1 MASNA
6 AKVAFTAHRQP
17 MESEMRA
24 EDNRKLTETGPGTP
38 GGEWMRRYWQPV
50 ALSEE
55 LETERSVVPV
65 RVLGED
71 LVLFRNQD
79 GGGAIGLI
87 DRRCAHRG
95 ADLSLGRLED
105 GGLRCYFHGWL
116 FGPDGSCLD
125 VPAEPE
131 DSILKY
137 KVWIRSYPVRECN
150 GIIWAY
156 LGSGEPP
163 NLPAL
168 DCFIAPEQ
176 YTFAF
181 KGYLDCNWL
190 QALEV
195 GIDPAHAS
203 YLHRFEQ
210 DEDTE
215 DSYGKQFRGASL
227 GTNMPMTKILREY
240 GRPEILNAR
249 TEYGQRIVAL
259 RKLDKDGLDGSS
271 THVRITH
278 QVFPHGITIPLS
290 STMAI
295 TQWHVPIDDV
305 SSYWYA
311 MFTSLDEP
319 VDKATM
325 RAQRLEGITLPDYKP
340 IRNRANNY
348 QFSYEEQRT
357 QTYTG
362 LGKDIN
368 VHDQMAVEGQGYIYD
383 RSRER
388 LSRSDRAIVTY
399 RRMALKAIDTVAA
412 GGDPD
417 ELLMD
422 TADVESRGPIPL
434 DGIGPTGDWENYWAQ
449 SIADLRKA
457 SPWASELEAAL
468 RTGPAGVPGAEIE
481 PDRSQ
486 SPDAYDRS

>member
-1 MASNA
+1 
-6 AKVAFTAHRQP
+6 
-17 MESEMRA
+17 MRA

-38 GGEWMRRYWQPV
+38 GGDWMRKYWQPV

-55 LETERSVVPV
+55 LAGERPVVPV

-71 LVLFRNQD
+71 LVLFRNED
-79 GGGAIGLI
+79 GTTGLI

-116 FGPDGSCLD
+116 YGAGGSCLD
-125 VPAEPE
+125 TPAEPA
-131 DSILKY
+131 DSTLKS
-137 KVWIRSYPVRECN
+137 KVKIRSFPVRERN
-150 GIIWAY
+150 GVVFAY
-156 LGSGEPP
+156 LGDGNAPE
-163 NLPAL
+163 LPAL
-168 DCFIAPEQ
+168 DCFVAPEE

-195 GIDPAHAS
+195 GIDPSHAS
-203 YLHRFEQ
+203 YLHRFAQ
-210 DEDTE
+210 DEDTA
-215 DSYGKQFRGASL
+215 DSYGKQFRNISL
-227 GTNMPMTKILREY
+227 GTNLPMTKILREY
-240 GRPEILNAR
+240 GRPEIINAR

-259 RKLDKDGLDGSS
+259 RRLDGAGLDGSS

-305 SSYWYA
+305 SCYWYA

-325 RAQRLEGITLPDYKP
+325 RAQRLEGITLPGYKP
-340 IRNRANNY
+340 VRNRGNNY
-348 QFSYEEQRT
+348 LFDHEEQRT
-357 QTYTG
+357 ETYTG
-362 LGKDIN
+362 LGRDIN

-383 RSRER
+383 RSREH

-399 RRMALKAIDTVAA
+399 RRMALQAIDTVAE
-412 GGDPD
+412 GRSP
-417 ELLMD
+417 ETLLLD
-422 TADVESRGPIPL
+422 TAEVESRGPIPL
-434 DGIGPTGDWENYWAQ
+434 DGIGPSGRWERFWAQ
-449 SIADLRKA
+449 SIADLRQA
-457 SPWASELEAAL
+457 SPWASGLEAAL
-468 RTGPAGVPGAEIE
+468 ATGPAGVPGSRIE
-481 PDRSQ
+481 PDRCE
-486 SPDAYDRS
+486 SPDPYDRTGE

>member
-1 MASNA
+1 
-6 AKVAFTAHRQP
+6 
-17 MESEMRA
+17 MRA
-24 EDNRKLTETGPGTP
+24 EDNRKITETGPGTP
-38 GGEWMRRYWQPV
+38 GGDWMRRYWQPA

-55 LETERSVVPV
+55 LRTERPVVPV
-65 RVLGED
+65 RLLGED
-71 LVLFRNQD
+71 LVLFRSHT
-79 GGGAIGLI
+79 GELGLL

-116 FGPDGSCLD
+116 FGAGGSCLD
-125 VPAEPE
+125 TPAEPD
-131 DSILKY
+131 DSPLRA
-137 KVWIRSYPVRECN
+137 KVRIRSYPVTERN
-150 GIIWAY
+150 GIVWAY
-156 LGSGEPP
+156 LGPGDPP
-163 NLPAL
+163 LLPAL
-168 DCFIAPEQ
+168 DCFVAPEE

-203 YLHRFEQ
+203 YLHRFEE
-210 DEDTE
+210 DEDPG

-227 GTNMPMTKILREY
+227 GTDLPMTKILREY
-240 GRPEILNAR
+240 GRPEIINAR

-259 RKLDKDGLDGSS
+259 RRLDKDGLDGSS

-290 STMAI
+290 ATMAI

-305 SSYWYA
+305 SCYWYA

-319 VDKATM
+319 VDKETM
-325 RAQRLEGITLPDYKP
+325 RAQRLDGITLPGYKP
-340 IRNRANNY
+340 VRNRANNY
-348 QFSYEEQRT
+348 RFDFHEQRT

-383 RSRER
+383 RSREH
-388 LSRSDRAIVTY
+388 LSRSDRAIITY

-412 GGDPD
+412 GGSP
-417 ELLMD
+417 ETLLVD

-434 DGIGPTGDWENYWAQ
+434 DGIGPTGQWEEYWAR

-457 SPWASELEAAL
+457 SPWASELQAAL
-468 RTGPAGVPGAEIE
+468 ATGPAGVPGSPIE
-481 PDRSQ
+481 PDRS
-486 SPDAYDRS
+486 SLPDAYDRN

>member
-1 MASNA
+1 
-6 AKVAFTAHRQP
+6 
-17 MESEMRA
+17 MRA
-24 EDNRKLTETGPGTP
+24 EDNRKITETGPGTP
-38 GGEWMRRYWQPV
+38 GGNWMRLYWQPV

-55 LETERSVVPV
+55 LETERPVVPV

-71 LVLFRNQD
+71 LVLFRND
-79 GGGAIGLI
+79 AGHLGLI

-116 FGPDGSCLD
+116 FGPGGSCLD
-125 VPAEPE
+125 TPAEPD
-131 DSILKY
+131 DSPLRA
-137 KVWIRSYPVRECN
+137 KVKIGSYPVTERN
-150 GIIWAY
+150 GIVWAY
-156 LGSGEPP
+156 MGKGTLPR
-163 NLPAL
+163 LPAL
-168 DCFIAPEQ
+168 DCFVAPEE

-203 YLHRFEQ
+203 YLHRFEE
-210 DEDTE
+210 DEDPG
-215 DSYGKQFRGASL
+215 DGYGKQFRGASL
-227 GTNMPMTKILREY
+227 GTDLPMTKILREY

-259 RKLDKDGLDGSS
+259 RKLDRDGLDGSS

-290 STMAI
+290 ATMTI

-305 SSYWYA
+305 SCYWYA

-319 VDKATM
+319 VDKETM

-340 IRNRANNY
+340 LRNRANNY
-348 QFSYEEQRT
+348 RFDFQEQRT

-383 RSRER
+383 RSREH

-399 RRMALKAIDTVAA
+399 RRMALKAIDTVAD
-412 GGDPD
+412 GGDP
-417 ELLMD
+417 ETLLTD
-422 TADVESRGPIPL
+422 SADVESRGPIPL
-434 DGIGPTGDWENYWAQ
+434 DGIGPTGEWEAYWAR
-449 SIADLRKA
+449 SIAELRKA
-457 SPWASELEAAL
+457 SPWASELHAAL
-468 RTGPAGVPGAEIE
+468 ATGPAGVPGSAVE

-486 SPDAYDRS
+486 LPDAYDRT

>member
-1 MASNA
+1 
-6 AKVAFTAHRQP
+6 
-17 MESEMRA
+17 
-24 EDNRKLTETGPGTP
+24 
-38 GGEWMRRYWQPV
+38 MRRYWQPV
-50 ALSEE
+50 ALTEE
-55 LETERSVVPV
+55 LETDRPVVPV

-71 LVLFRNQD
+71 LVLFRNPD
-79 GGGAIGLI
+79 GALGLI

-95 ADLSLGRLED
+95 ADLALGRLED

-116 FGPDGSCLD
+116 FGPDGGCMD
-125 VPAEPE
+125 TPAEPVG
-131 DSILKY
+131 SPLAS
-137 KVWIRSYPVRECN
+137 KVRIRSYPVRECN
-150 GIIWAY
+150 GVVFGF
-156 LGSGEPP
+156 LGEGEAP

-168 DCFIAPEQ
+168 DCFVAPEQ

-181 KGYLDCNWL
+181 KGFLDCNWL

-210 DEDTE
+210 DEDVQ
-215 DSYGKQFRGASL
+215 DAYGRQFRNVSL
-227 GTNMPMTKILREY
+227 GTTLPMTKILREY

-249 TEYGQRIVAL
+249 TDYGQRIVAL
-259 RKLDKDGLDGSS
+259 RTLDGEGLDGSS

-290 STMAI
+290 GTMAI
-295 TQWHVPIDDV
+295 TQWHVPVDDV
-305 SSYWYA
+305 SCYWYA

-319 VDKATM
+319 VDRQTM
-325 RAQRLEGITLPDYKP
+325 RAQRIGAVTLPDYKP

-348 QFSYEEQRT
+348 QFDAYEQRT

-368 VHDQMAVEGQGYIYD
+368 VHDQMAVEGQGHIYD
-383 RSRER
+383 RSREH

-399 RRMALKAIDTVAA
+399 RRMAVAAIDTVAS
-412 GGDPD
+412 GGDPH
-417 ELLMD
+417 LLLAD

-434 DGIGPTGDWENYWAQ
+434 DGIGPTGEWEKFWAS

-457 SPWASELEAAL
+457 SPWASTLTAAL
-468 RTGPAGVPGAEIE
+468 ATGPAGVAGSVIE

-486 SPDAYDRS
+486 LPDAYDRPESSK

>member
-1 MASNA
+1 
-6 AKVAFTAHRQP
+6 
-17 MESEMRA
+17 MRT
-24 EDNRKLTETGPGTP
+24 EDNRKITETGPGTP
-38 GGEWMRRYWQPV
+38 GGNWMRRYWQPA

-55 LETERSVVPV
+55 LDKERPVVTV
-65 RVLGED
+65 RLLGED
-71 LVLFRNQD
+71 LVLFRND
-79 GGGAIGLI
+79 AGEIGLI

-95 ADLSLGRLED
+95 ADLALGRLED

-116 FGPDGSCLD
+116 FATGGSCLEM
-125 VPAEPE
+125 PAEPE
-131 DSILKY
+131 DSPLRA
-137 KVWIRSYPVRECN
+137 KVKIRSYPVTERN
-150 GIIWAY
+150 GIVWAY
-156 LGSGEPP
+156 LGPGDPP
-163 NLPAL
+163 MLPAL
-168 DCFIAPEQ
+168 DCFVAPEG
-176 YTFAF
+176 YAFAF

-210 DEDTE
+210 DEDPGE
-215 DSYGKQFRGASL
+215 GYGKQFRGASL

-259 RKLDKDGLDGSS
+259 RKLDGDGLDGSS

-290 STMAI
+290 ATMAI

-305 SSYWYA
+305 SCYWYA

-325 RAQRLEGITLPDYKP
+325 RAQRLEAITLPGYKP
-340 IRNRANNY
+340 LRNRANNY
-348 QFSYEEQRT
+348 QFDFEEQRT

-362 LGKDIN
+362 LGQDIN

-383 RSRER
+383 RSREH
-388 LSRSDRAIVTY
+388 LSRSDRAIITY

-412 GGDPD
+412 GGSP
-417 ELLMD
+417 ETLLTD
-422 TADVESRGPIPL
+422 TAEVESRGPIPL
-434 DGIGPTGDWENYWAQ
+434 DGIGPTGGWEAYWAQ
-449 SIADLRKA
+449 SIADLREA
-457 SPWASELEAAL
+457 SPWASQLRAAL
-468 RTGPAGVPGAEIE
+468 ATGPAGVPGSDFE

-486 SPDAYDRS
+486 LDDAYEQSAS

>member
-1 MASNA
+1 MRER
-6 AKVAFTAHRQP
+6 F
-17 MESEMRA
+17 MRA

-38 GGEWMRRYWQPV
+38 AGDWMRLYWQPA
-50 ALSEE
+50 ALAEE
-55 LETERSVVPV
+55 LRSERPVVPI
-65 RVLGED
+65 RLLGED
-71 LVLFRNQD
+71 LVLFRND
-79 GGGAIGLI
+79 AGELGLV

-116 FGPDGSCLD
+116 YGPNGGCLD
-125 VPAEPE
+125 TPAEPD
-131 DSILKY
+131 DSPLRA
-137 KVWIRSYPVRECN
+137 KVRIRSYPVVERN
-150 GIIWAY
+150 GIVWAY
-156 LGSGEPP
+156 LGGGEPP
-163 NLPAL
+163 GLPAL
-168 DCFIAPEQ
+168 DCNVAPDE

-203 YLHRFEQ
+203 YLHRFE
-210 DEDTE
+210 EDDDTA

-227 GTNMPMTKILREY
+227 GTDLPMTKILREY

-249 TEYGQRIVAL
+249 TDYGQRIVAL
-259 RKLDKDGLDGSS
+259 RKLDRDGLDGSA

-290 STMAI
+290 ATMAI

-305 SSYWYA
+305 SCYWYA

-319 VDKATM
+319 VDKETM

-340 IRNRANNY
+340 LRNRANNY
-348 QFSYEEQRT
+348 QFDFHEQRT

-368 VHDQMAVEGQGYIYD
+368 VHDQMAVEGQGYVYD

-388 LSRSDRAIVTY
+388 LSRSDRAIITY

-412 GGDPD
+412 GGNPHT
-417 ELLMD
+417 LLTD

-434 DGIGPTGDWENYWAQ
+434 DGIGPTGDWEEYWAQ
-449 SIADLRKA
+449 SIAELREA
-457 SPWASELEAAL
+457 SPWASTLRAAL
-468 RTGPAGVPGAEIE
+468 VTGPAGVAGSEIE
-481 PDRSQ
+481 PDRSRLV
-486 SPDAYDRS
+486 DAYDGD

>member
-1 MASNA
+1 
-6 AKVAFTAHRQP
+6 
-17 MESEMRA
+17 MRP
-24 EDNRKLTETGPGTP
+24 EDNRKITETGPGTP
-38 GGEWMRRYWQPV
+38 GGNWMRRYWQPV
-50 ALSEE
+50 ALTEE
-55 LETERSVVPV
+55 LDTERPVVPV

-71 LVLFRNQD
+71 LVLFRNDD
-79 GGGAIGLI
+79 GTLGLI

-116 FGPDGSCLD
+116 FNGDGGCLD
-125 VPAEPE
+125 TPAEPE
-131 DSILKY
+131 DSKLKS
-137 KVWIRSYPVRECN
+137 KVHIRAHPVRECN
-150 GIIWAY
+150 GIVWGF
-156 LGSGEPP
+156 LGDGDAP

-168 DCFIAPEQ
+168 DCFVAPEQ

-181 KGYLDCNWL
+181 KGFLDCNWL

-203 YLHRFEQ
+203 YLHRFEH
-210 DEDTE
+210 DEAPE
-215 DSYGKQFRGASL
+215 EGYGKQFRGASL
-227 GTNMPMTKILREY
+227 GTNLPMTKILREY

-259 RKLDKDGLDGSS
+259 RTLDKDGLDGST

-325 RAQRLEGITLPDYKP
+325 RVQRVEAITLPDYKP
-340 IRNRANNY
+340 LRNRANNY
-348 QFSYEEQRT
+348 QFDPREQRT

-362 LGKDIN
+362 LGRDIN
-368 VHDQMAVEGQGYIYD
+368 VHDQMAVEGQGYIYN
-383 RSRER
+383 RAREK
-388 LSRSDRAIVTY
+388 LSRSDRAIITY
-399 RRMALKAIDTVAA
+399 RRMALQAIDTVAA
-412 GGDPD
+412 GGNP
-417 ELLMD
+417 ETLLLD
-422 TADVESRGPIPL
+422 KADVESRGPIPL
-434 DGIGPTGDWENYWAQ
+434 DGIGPTGDWERYWAR
-449 SIADLRKA
+449 SIAELRAA
-457 SPWASELEAAL
+457 SPWAADLQAAL
-468 RTGPAGVPGAEIE
+468 VTGPAGVPGSALE
-481 PDRSQ
+481 PDRSEL
-486 SPDAYDRS
+486 PDAYARSDD

>member
-1 MASNA
+1 
-6 AKVAFTAHRQP
+6 
-17 MESEMRA
+17 MRA
-24 EDNRKLTETGPGTP
+24 EDNQKITETGPGTP
-38 GGEWMRRYWQPV
+38 GGAWMRLYWQPV

-55 LETERSVVPV
+55 LEAERPVVPV

-71 LVLFRNQD
+71 LVLFRNDD
-79 GGGAIGLI
+79 GTTGLI

-116 FGPDGSCLD
+116 FDGGGSCLD
-125 VPAEPE
+125 TPAEPE
-131 DSILKY
+131 DSRLRS
-137 KVWIRSYPVRECN
+137 KVRIRSYPVRECN
-150 GIIWAY
+150 GIVWAY
-156 LGSGEPP
+156 LGDGTPP
-163 NLPAL
+163 NLPSL
-168 DCFIAPEQ
+168 DCFIAPEE

-203 YLHRFEQ
+203 YLHRFEE
-210 DEDTE
+210 DEDTG

-227 GTNMPMTKILREY
+227 GTDLPMTKILREY

-290 STMAI
+290 STMTI

-305 SSYWYA
+305 SCYWYA

-325 RAQRLEGITLPDYKP
+325 RAQRVEGITLPDYKP
-340 IRNRANNY
+340 VRNRANNY
-348 QFSYEEQRT
+348 QFDYEEQRT

-362 LGKDIN
+362 LGRDIN
-368 VHDQMAVEGQGYIYD
+368 VHDQMAVEGQGYVYD
-383 RSRER
+383 RSREN

-399 RRMALKAIDTVAA
+399 RRMALQAIDTVAE
-412 GGDPD
+412 GGSPD
-417 ELLMD
+417 TLLVD

-434 DGIGPTGDWENYWAQ
+434 DGIGPTGEWERYWAQ

-457 SPWASELEAAL
+457 SPWASGLEAAL
-468 RTGPAGVPGAEIE
+468 ATGPAGVPGSEVE
-481 PDRSQ
+481 PDRSE
-486 SPDAYDRS
+486 SADAYDRSAR